1 MNLNKYVLVGGLKCF
16 FTALTEDRTGIILP
30 HSNAGLL
37 KTTRMENSII
47 PSMCTLKRIAQLKS
61 LFRG

>member
-1 MNLNKYVLVGGLKCF
+1 MF

-30 HSNAGLL
+30 HSNTGLL
-37 KTTRMENSII
+37 KTIRMENSII
-47 PSMCTLKRIAQLKS
+47 PSMCTLKRIARLKS